1 MSETAPSPSR
11 FRLAGIALALLVLA
25 TVGVLLFAQQRTLSK
40 EGASRKAEVEA
51 GPKVHT
57 MAVGGGPGG
66 SALTFQA
73 EALPWASVT
82 LYAKIGGFLKEI
94 RVDKGSLV
102 KKGELLAVVRSPE
115 TEKQTLALK
124 SNYENLQRV
133 ADKYVQLGRD
143 KIASDL
149 DVENALAAAQVA
161 KQNWLSQTELE
172 GYQKLVAPF
181 SGMVTA
187 RFVDPGAFIQNA
199 SSSTASQQIVTVA
212 DVSRLRVTFFLD
224 QNSASLVHVGEEVD
238 VSPTEHPDLVSKGKI
253 SRMAGTLDLRTRT
266 MLAEADLDNRDGKFM
281 GGGYVR
287 LVLRLPKGN
296 GRIEIPSD
304 ALLMKGDKPFVAALE
319 GGQVRQQALIL
330 GEDIGSRVRVL
341 QGLSNGT
348 RIILNPN
355 PGLKDGD
362 KVQALD

>member
-1 MSETAPSPSR
+1 MSETASSR
-11 FRLAGIALALLVLA
+11 FRIAGIVLALFVLA
-25 TVGVLLFAQQRTLSK
+25 TVGILMFAQQRSLGK

-51 GPKVHT
+51 GPRVHT
-57 MAVGGGPGG
+57 MAVGGGAGG
-66 SALTFQA
+66 SVLSFQA

-102 KKGELLAVVRSPE
+102 KKGELLAIIKSPE

-124 SNYENLQRV
+124 SNYENLQRI
-133 ADKYVQLGRD
+133 ADKYLQLGHER
-143 KIASDL
+143 IASDL
-149 DVENALAAAQVA
+149 DVDNAQATAQVA
-161 KQNWLSQTELE
+161 KQNWLSQAELE
-172 GYQKLVAPF
+172 GYEKLVAPF
-181 SGMVTA
+181 SGMITA

-224 QNSASLVHVGEEVD
+224 QNTASLARVGQEVE
-238 VSPTEHPDLVSKGKI
+238 VSPAEHPDVVSKGKI
-253 SRMAGTLDLRTRT
+253 SRVAGALDLRTRT
-266 MLAEADLDNRDGKFM
+266 MLAEVDLDNRDGKFV

-287 LVLRLPKGN
+287 VALRLPKGS
-296 GRIEIPSD
+296 GRLEIPSE
-304 ALLMKGDKPFVAALE
+304 ALLMKGEKAFAAALE
-319 GGQVRQQALIL
+319 GSQVRLQPLIL

-341 QGLSNGT
+341 QGLSVGT

-362 KVQALD
+362 KVQILD